1 MSSERIEKLTN
12 RMFEGWEAN
21 NLEQEV
27 LREGKLGQG
36 DGDWG
41 RGGGVK
47 GKERSDEWKTVS
59 CRTGEA

>member
-41 RGGGVK
+41 RG
-47 GKERSDEWKTVS
+47 EE
-59 CRTGEA
+59 